1 MSDELDEFTAQLNS
15 AGTDKPQQ
23 QAAKGPGGGQGGA
36 QPAPTPQQLAQ
47 MKAAKEM
54 QEKMAARPLTLET
67 LKGKVDLKWFG
78 HAGFKIQFLDE

>member
-1 MSDELDEFTAQLNS
+1 M
-15 AGTDKPQQ
+15 
-23 QAAKGPGGGQGGA
+23 
-36 QPAPTPQQLAQ
+36 TPQQMAQ

-78 HAGFKIQFLDE
+78 HAGFKV